1 MSNNTQMNKPILFYD
16 EKEAVQKIHS
26 DIPAARCAICEKRT
40 GAIHFK
46 GQAICRNCLQ
56 ELRGF

>member
-1 MSNNTQMNKPILFYD
+1 MNKPILFYD